1 MVSTVT
7 PLKPA
12 AATVHYFEVDG
23 YYAKNDPEHRK
34 ASRWHGEAA
43 ALLGLHGP
51 VNPKRFEA
59 VLAGYVPGT
68 ELRLGRL
75 RDGEHQHRPGVD
87 VTLSAPKSV
96 SLEAL
101 VYAPPKTGARVLRA
115 HDEAVR
121 ATLDFIEAELLQTRS
136 YDRQTGRRPRVRADG
151 MVAATFRHL
160 ASRNLDPQLHTH
172 AVIANMTRGPDGDW
186 RSAEFTAVQ
195 RSKLLIGA
203 YYRNELRTRLEKI
216 GYATVPTL
224 VGRMPGFEIAGYQR
238 PMLDAFSTRRR
249 ELLDYMQERGWENNP
264 ARAQQ
269 AALYTRRRKA
279 EPERQILLGT
289 WQERARELG
298 PARDRDI
305 ARGRNGVSASAFSRS
320 EARAPPSALSV
331 VRRAVEHLEERRTV
345 FSANDLRAWAL
356 AHGGGRYSLEALD
369 AGIAQL
375 RRDGHLIEAT
385 ARRADLAFVTDRAR
399 NAERDILA
407 GMRAG
412 LGGGR
417 KLAPEAAVEARLEEA
432 GLNPGQRDAASAIL
446 LSPHRTVGVQGHAGS
461 GKTTMLRAVAALAEE
476 RQIIGLAPSASAV
489 HVLAGEGD
497 IPARTLQG
505 FLARYRDV
513 GDGIAPP
520 VKMEEARKALGGAV
534 LILDEASMVGTVQM
548 RALTRIAEQT
558 DVARLALI
566 GDRRQLR
573 SVEAGQ
579 PFGLL
584 QDAGM
589 PTAIMDEVVRQRDA
603 DLKAA
608 VLHMADKPRLAVE
621 ELGNGVLEME
631 SDELGRTAAQ
641 LWLDLHP
648 SLRSGTAILAPTH
661 EHRAE
666 INEAVRHGLEDEGV
680 LHGPELEIE
689 RYVNLQLTRSQKGD
703 VANYRPGD
711 VAVFHH
717 DVYGVKARAGDACR
731 VLEAQDDGRVLLAH
745 PDGRERRI
753 DPAGYIR
760 YRLDLYET
768 QPIVLR
774 AGDEVRWTRNDAAR
788 GLINGEHAE
797 ILAIG
802 RANVHMRTQD
812 GREIAMPRDDP
823 QLHHLDHAYSSTVHA
838 AQGLTCDRVI
848 AVLDTDRA
856 PADQAMF
863 YVELTRARDNVV
875 LLTDDREALIEALE
889 ASPAEELSALRAIGE
904 QFEAPEDITQQ
915 HPPPQRAAVLDDAT
929 RERRRATE
937 RFVDQTLSA
946 GAALIRERD
955 EHARQAHSRDAHVT
969 LARGYDE
976 WRKGAVQTLADC
988 NKILEDRETFEIHL
1002 DRRPG
1007 AEDEFR
1013 GLSAQVE
1020 SDLEEDDTEIQRRR
1034 QQQERLQRQEQ
1045 QRQEQQEQEKREQ
1058 ERREQ
1063 ERREQERREQE
1074 KREQE
1079 KREQEKR
1086 KQETQEQS
1094 HRKGMTRGRGGI
1106 SM

>member
-1 MVSTVT
+1 MVATVT
-7 PLKPA
+7 RLKA
-12 AATVHYFEVDG
+12 AAKTVHYFEVDG
-23 YYAKNDPEHRK
+23 YYARNDPEHRK
-34 ASRWHGEAA
+34 ASSWHGEAA
-43 ALLGLHGP
+43 DLLGLHGR

-87 VTLSAPKSV
+87 VTFSAPKSV

-101 VYAPPKTGARVLRA
+101 VYARPKTRARVVRA

-121 ATLDFIEAELLQTRS
+121 ATLGFIEAELLQTRS
-136 YDRQTGRRPRVRADG
+136 YDPQTGRRPRVQADG

-172 AVIANMTRGPDGDW
+172 SVIANMTRGRDGGW
-186 RSAEFTAVQ
+186 RSAEFTSVE

-216 GYATVPTL
+216 GYATVSTL
-224 VGRMPGFEIAGYQR
+224 VGRMPGFEIAGYER

-249 ELLDYMQERGWENNP
+249 ELLDYMADRGWENTP
-264 ARAQQ
+264 ARTQQ

-279 EPERQILLGT
+279 EPDRQVLHET
-289 WQERARELG
+289 WQERAEELG
-298 PARDRDI
+298 PARDRDT
-305 ARGRNGVSASAFSRS
+305 ARGRNG
-320 EARAPPSALSV
+320 ARAASPQSEIRAQPSALSV

-345 FSANDLRAWAL
+345 FSANDLRAFAL
-356 AHGGGRYSLEALD
+356 AHGGGRHSLEALD

-375 RRDGHLIEAT
+375 RRDGHLNEVT
-385 ARRADLAFVTDRAR
+385 ARRADLAFVTDRAL

-412 LGGGR
+412 LDGGR

-432 GLNPGQRDAASAIL
+432 GLNQGQREAVRSIL
-446 LSPHRTVGVQGHAGS
+446 LSPHRTVGVQGLAGS
-461 GKTTMLRAVAALAEE
+461 GKTTMLRTVKELAGE
-476 RQIIGLAPSASAV
+476 RRIVGLAPSASAV
-489 HVLAGEGD
+489 HVLAGEAD
-497 IPARTLQG
+497 VPVRTLQG

-513 GDGIAPP
+513 GDGIASAE
-520 VKMEEARKALGGAV
+520 KMEEARRALGGAV

-558 DVARLALI
+558 GVARLALI
-566 GDRRQLR
+566 GDRKQLR
-573 SVEAGQ
+573 AVEAGQ

-589 PTAIMDEVVRQRDA
+589 PMAKMDEVVRQRDA
-603 DLKAA
+603 GLRQA
-608 VLHMADKPRLAVE
+608 VLHMVADEPRLAVE
-621 ELGNGVLEME
+621 ELGNGVLETE

-641 LWLDLHP
+641 LWLELDP
-648 SLRSGTAILAPTH
+648 SLRAGTAILAPTH
-661 EHRAE
+661 EQRAE

-689 RYVNLQLTRSQKGD
+689 RYVNLHLTRSQKGD

-731 VLEAQDDGRVLLAH
+731 VLEAEADGRVLLAH

-768 QPIVLR
+768 RPMVLR
-774 AGDEVRWTRNDAAR
+774 AGDRVRWTRNDASR
-788 GLINGEHAE
+788 SLINGEQARV
-797 ILAIG
+797 LSIG
-802 RANVHMRTQD
+802 PVNVRMETED
-812 GREIAMPRDDP
+812 GREIAMRRDDP

-848 AVLDTDRA
+848 AVLDTDRGA

-889 ASPAEELSALRAIGE
+889 TSPAEELSALRAIGE
-904 QFEAPEDITQQ
+904 QFETSVSVSTSASAPAETVSR
-915 HPPPQRAAVLDDAT
+915 HPPPEREAVLDDET
-929 RERRRATE
+929 RERRKTAE
-937 RFVDQTLSA
+937 RFVAQTLSA
-946 GAALIRERD
+946 GSALIRKRD
-955 EHARQAHSRDAHVT
+955 ERAREAHTHDAHVT
-969 LARGYDE
+969 LAPGYDE
-976 WRKGAVQTLADC
+976 WREGAAQTLADC
-988 NKILEDRETFEIHL
+988 SKILEDRERFEIHL

-1007 AEDEFR
+1007 AEDELR
-1013 GLSAQVE
+1013 GLSARIA
-1020 SDLEEDDTEIQRRR
+1020 SDLEEDDAEIQRRR
-1034 QQQERLQRQEQ
+1034 QQQDQRKLDRQK
-1045 QRQEQQEQEKREQ
+1045 QEQQEEERRKQ
-1058 ERREQ
+1058 ERR
-1063 ERREQERREQE
+1063 
-1074 KREQE
+1074 
-1079 KREQEKR
+1079 
-1086 KQETQEQS
+1086 QS
-1094 HRKGMTRGRGGI
+1094 VTRNRGGL

>member
-1 MVSTVT
+1 MVATVT
-7 PLKPA
+7 RLKA
-12 AATVHYFEVDG
+12 AATTVHYFEADG

-43 ALLGLHGP
+43 ALLGLQGT
-51 VNPKRFEA
+51 VKPKRFES

-68 ELRLGRL
+68 DLRLGRL

-87 VTLSAPKSV
+87 VTFSAPKSV

-101 VYAPPKTGARVLRA
+101 VYAAPKTRARVVRA
-115 HDEAVR
+115 HDEAVQ
-121 ATLDFIEAELLQTRS
+121 ATLGFIERELLQTRS
-136 YDRQTGRRPRVRADG
+136 YERETGRRPRVQADG
-151 MVAATFRHL
+151 MAAATFRHL

-172 AVIANMTRGPDGDW
+172 AVIANMTRGRDGDW
-186 RSAEFTAVQ
+186 RSAEFTAVE

-203 YYRNELRTRLEKI
+203 YYRNELRTRLEAI

-249 ELLDYMQERGWENNP
+249 ELLDYMADRGWENTP
-264 ARAQQ
+264 ARTQQ

-279 EPERQILLGT
+279 EPERQVLHET

-298 PARDRDI
+298 PARDRDV
-305 ARGRNGVSASAFSRS
+305 ARGRNGVSASTSPRS
-320 EARAPPSALSV
+320 ELRAQPSALSV

-356 AHGGGRYSLEALD
+356 AHGGGRHSLEALD
-369 AGIAQL
+369 AGIARL
-375 RRDGHLIEAT
+375 RRDGHLIEVR
-385 ARRADLAFVTDRAR
+385 ARRADTAFVTDRAR
-399 NAERDILA
+399 DAERDIIA

-412 LGGGR
+412 LDAGQS
-417 KLAPEAAVEARLEEA
+417 LAPTAAVEAGLEEA
-432 GLNPGQRDAASAIL
+432 GLNPGQRDAARTIM

-461 GKTTMLRAVAALAEE
+461 GKTTMLRAVAALAGEN
-476 RQIIGLAPSASAV
+476 QIVGLAPSASAV
-489 HVLAGEGD
+489 HVMAGEAD

-505 FLARYRDV
+505 FLTRYRDV
-513 GDGIAPP
+513 GDGIATPE
-520 VKMEEARKALGGAV
+520 KTEEARKALGGAV

-548 RALTRIAEQT
+548 RALTRIAAQT

-589 PTAIMDEVVRQRDA
+589 PTARMDEVIRQRDA
-603 DLKAA
+603 DLRQA
-608 VLHMADKPRLAVE
+608 VLHMVADEPRMAVE
-621 ELGNGVLEME
+621 ELGNGVLETE
-631 SDELGRTAAQ
+631 SDELGRKAAH
-641 LWLDLHP
+641 LWLDLDP
-648 SLRSGTAILAPTH
+648 SLRAGTAILAPTH
-661 EHRAE
+661 ELRAE
-666 INEAVRHGLEDEGV
+666 INDAVRQGLEDEGV

-689 RYVNLQLTRSQKGD
+689 RYVNLHLTRSQKGE
-703 VANYRPGD
+703 VANWRPGD

-717 DVYGVKARAGDACR
+717 DVYGVKAKAGDACR
-731 VLEAQDDGRVLLAH
+731 VLETQDDGRVLLAH

-768 QPIVLR
+768 RPMVLR
-774 AGDEVRWTRNDAAR
+774 AGDRVRWTRNDASR
-788 GLINGEHAE
+788 SLINGEHARV
-797 ILAIG
+797 LSIG
-802 RANVHMRTQD
+802 PVNVRIETQD
-812 GREIAMPRDDP
+812 GREVAMARDDP
-823 QLHHLDHAYSSTVHA
+823 QMHHLDHAYSSTVHA

-848 AVLDTDRA
+848 AVLDTDRGA

-889 ASPAEELSALRAIGE
+889 TSPAEELSALRAIGE
-904 QFEAPEDITQQ
+904 QFEVSTSASAPAETVPRR
-915 HPPPQRAAVLDDAT
+915 PPPEREAVLDEAT
-929 RERRRATE
+929 RVRRREAE
-937 RFVDQTLSA
+937 RFVDRTLSA
-946 GAALIRERD
+946 AAASLRERD
-955 EHARQAHSRDAHVT
+955 ERAREAHTQDAHVT
-969 LARGYDE
+969 LARGYAE
-976 WRKGAVQTLADC
+976 WREGARRALADC
-988 NKILEDRETFEIHL
+988 RRVLDDPATFGRHL

-1007 AEDEFR
+1007 AADEMKR
-1013 GLSAQVE
+1013 LSAQIE
-1020 SDLEEDDTEIQRRR
+1020 SDLKEDSAEI
-1034 QQQERLQRQEQ
+1034 ERHQKQQEQ
-1045 QRQEQQEQEKREQ
+1045 QKRERQEQ
-1058 ERREQ
+1058 ERR
-1063 ERREQERREQE
+1063 
-1074 KREQE
+1074 KA
-1079 KREQEKR
+1079 K
-1086 KQETQEQS
+1086 
-1094 HRKGMTRGRGGI
+1094 TRDRGGL

>member
-1 MVSTVT
+1 MVATVT
-7 PLKPA
+7 RLKA
-12 AATVHYFEVDG
+12 AATTVHYFEVDG
-23 YYAKNDPEHRK
+23 YYARNDPEHRK

-68 ELRLGRL
+68 DRRLGRL

-87 VTLSAPKSV
+87 VTFSAPKSV

-101 VYAPPKTGARVLRA
+101 VYAPPKTRARVVRA

-121 ATLDFIEAELLQTRS
+121 ATLGFIETELLQTRS
-136 YDRQTGRRPRVRADG
+136 HDPETGRRPRVKADG
-151 MVAATFRHL
+151 MAAAAFRHL

-172 AVIANMTRGPDGDW
+172 AVIANMTRGRDGGW
-186 RSAEFTAVQ
+186 RSAEFTSVE

-203 YYRNELRTRLEKI
+203 YYRNELRARLEKI
-216 GYATVPTL
+216 GYATAPTL
-224 VGRMPGFEIAGYQR
+224 VGRLPGFEIAGYER

-249 ELLDYMQERGWENNP
+249 ELLDYMQERGWEDTP
-264 ARAQQ
+264 ARTQQ
-269 AALYTRRRKA
+269 AALYTRQRKA
-279 EPERQILLGT
+279 EPDRQVLHET
-289 WQERARELG
+289 WRERAREIG
-298 PARDRDI
+298 PARDRDR
-305 ARGRNGVSASAFSRS
+305 ARGRNGIGAAASAAQ
-320 EARAPPSALSV
+320 EAKELPSALAV

-345 FSANDLRAWAL
+345 FAANDLRAWAL
-356 AHGGGRYSLEALD
+356 AHGGGRHSLEALD

-375 RRDGHLIEAT
+375 RRDGHLIDAV

-399 NAERDILA
+399 DAERDLIA

-412 LGGGR
+412 LDAGHG
-417 KLAPEAAVEARLEEA
+417 LSPASSIEA
-432 GLNPGQRDAASAIL
+432 GLDAAGLNEGQRHAARAIL

-461 GKTTMLRAVAALAEE
+461 GKTTMLRAVRELAGE
-476 RQIIGLAPSASAV
+476 RRIVGLAPSASAV
-489 HVLAGEGD
+489 HVLAGEAD

-520 VKMEEARKALGGAV
+520 EKTEQARKTLGGAV

-548 RALTRIAEQT
+548 RALTRIAANT
-558 DVARLALI
+558 GVARLALI

-573 SVEAGQ
+573 AVEAGQ

-589 PTAIMDEVVRQRDA
+589 PTARMDEVVRQRDA

-608 VLHMADKPRLAVE
+608 VLHMVADEPRMAVE
-621 ELGNGVLEME
+621 ELGNGVLETE
-631 SDELGRTAAQ
+631 SDELGRKAAR
-641 LWLDLHP
+641 LWLDLDP
-648 SLRSGTAILAPTH
+648 GLRAGTAILAPTH
-661 EHRAE
+661 ELRAE
-666 INEAVRHGLEDEGV
+666 INDAVRHGLEDEGV
-680 LHGPELEIE
+680 LHGPGLEIE
-689 RYVNLQLTRSQKGD
+689 RYVNLHLTRSQKGEA
-703 VANYRPGD
+703 ANYRPGD

-731 VLEAQDDGRVLLAH
+731 VLEPLDDGRVLLAH
-745 PDGRERRI
+745 PDGGERRI

-768 QPIVLR
+768 APMVLR

-797 ILAIG
+797 VLSIG
-802 RANVHMRTQD
+802 PVNVRMRTQD
-812 GREIAMPRDDP
+812 GREIAMARDDP

-838 AQGLTCDRVI
+838 AQGLTRDRVI
-848 AVLDTDRA
+848 AVLDTDRGA

-889 ASPAEELSALRAIGE
+889 TAPAEELSALKAIGE
-904 QFEAPEDITQQ
+904 QFEAPAETVEQ
-915 HPPPQRAAVLDDAT
+915 HSPPERDMVLDEIT
-929 RERRRATE
+929 RRRRREAE
-937 RFVDQTLSA
+937 RFVDRTLSA
-946 GAALIRERD
+946 AAASLRERD
-955 EHARQAHSRDAHVT
+955 ERAREAHSHGAHVT
-969 LARGYDE
+969 LVSGYDE
-976 WRKGAVQTLADC
+976 WRESARRALADC
-988 NKILEDRETFEIHL
+988 RGILDDPDTFGRHL

-1007 AEDEFR
+1007 AADEMKR
-1013 GLSAQVE
+1013 LSARIG
-1020 SDLEEDDTEIQRRR
+1020 SDLEADDTEIRRHR
-1034 QQQERLQRQEQ
+1034 
-1045 QRQEQQEQEKREQ
+1045 RQEQQEQEQQSQ
-1058 ERREQ
+1058 EREEQ
-1063 ERREQERREQE
+1063 
-1074 KREQE
+1074 KRQ
-1079 KREQEKR
+1079 K
-1086 KQETQEQS
+1086 ET
-1094 HRKGMTRGRGGI
+1094 TRDRGGGI